1 MKTRFSSLDV
11 RATVAT
17 LQETIVNLRLQNVYD
32 VNSRTYLFK
41 FSLVGVTLRSQPD
54 KKETVVIE
62 SGIRLHTTQFAR
74 DKSITPSVFCN
85 KLRKHLRARRL
96 TAVKQ
101 LGTDRIVDFEFG
113 ADALEHT
120 YHVIAEFY
128 AAGNIILTDGEYRIL
143 AILRV
148 VQPSEKVKMAVG
160 EIYDVS
166 KFTRTFQPV
175 DKENVTNYLKKA
187 GPKDMLKKLLNSNTD
202 YGPALAEHAIVTANL
217 SPNTL
222 VATGFDTSDGS
233 PDLEALYHTMLE
245 ADQIMEGKGNLPKKG
260 YIIMQVHKK
269 KNPEDENE
277 EELVTYDEFHP
288 YLFAQH
294 TSRTYREFAS
304 FDAAVDEFF
313 SAIESQKLEVKRR
326 SQEEHAQQKLDTVKM
341 EHFAR
346 IKGLEET
353 QRKNVLRA
361 ELIESNL
368 EICDQAIMII
378 RNAVAT
384 GMDWKDLADLVEE
397 EKRHGNP
404 IALMIDSLKLDSN
417 QVCVI
422 LADPFEEDVYDE
434 EADQEDMEEE
444 DRNQPM
450 PKDTMLVDLDIG
462 LSAFANARNYYG
474 IKKQSAVKHEK
485 TMAHATKAFKSAE
498 KKIWQDLKDKRITT
512 TIQRMR
518 KPYWFEKFMWFI
530 TSENYL
536 VIAGRDMQ
544 QNEMIVK
551 RYMKKNDIYVHADI
565 HGAATVV
572 VKNPSD
578 QPVPPNSL
586 FQAGIMSICQSKAWD
601 NKVVTSAFWVHA
613 DQVSKTAP
621 SGEYLTTG
629 SFMIRGKKN
638 FLPPVQLVY
647 GFGFLFKLDEQSIGN
662 HLNERRALRIDGEG
676 EGEGAGNADQAPNRP
691 DSDLRGTDA
700 KKADAEGEDVSL
712 EGDDSDSDDDDEAS
726 VEHADNT
733 ADKETSTRESSAE
746 PDDAEDADKQE
757 EGDDEE
763 DEDEEESEAE
773 SSDEDEAFP
782 DTQIQFVKRPAA
794 DITTAPSSA
803 DKGKGKPTRAVGD
816 TAKSDKYSLEDYGHD
831 SQEEEEKA
839 REEAKQAGGGKNQ
852 GKAYISAKMRRDMKK
867 GKLPGSEG
875 GGDGTGSDSGA
886 SSLQQSS
893 SRKTNE
899 KKQANAQPTATAAP
913 KVRGKKG
920 KSKKIKDKYA
930 DQDEEERQLRIEL
943 LAPDKGPQP
952 KGKRAKREAEKKAA
966 EAAKR
971 QEDEKKYNNNKQQQP
986 YHKQPKGGKANAQWK
1001 PEGELIGRKPPQA
1014 VPTLEGPI
1022 GSSSNAGSGAAT
1034 PVSAVDPDELTEAEV
1049 LKRAKDAQELEE
1061 VRQLLEEENIKLVEP
1076 EEMENLT
1083 VLDQLTS
1090 QPIPGDIL
1098 HFAVPVCAPYTA
1110 LQKFKY
1116 KVKVTPGSMKRGKA
1130 VKLAVDHM
1138 VGGGGASAVAQMEDG
1153 PKKEAL
1159 AELEH
1164 REKELIKMVKDDE
1177 LINAMMSKS
1186 KISAPGV
1193 ETTKKKGAKA
1203 KGKK

>member
-41 FSLVGVTLRSQPD
+41 FSLPD
-54 KKETVVIE
+54 KKEMVVIE

-113 ADALEHT
+113 SDSVEHT
-120 YHVIAEFY
+120 FHIIAEFY

-148 VQPSEKVKMAVG
+148 VQPNEKVRMAVG

-166 KFTRTFQPV
+166 KFTRSFQPV
-175 DKENVTNYLKKA
+175 DKENVTNYLRKA
-187 GPKDMLKKLLNSNTD
+187 GPKDMLKKVLNNNTD
-202 YGPALAEHAIVTANL
+202 YGPALAEHAILTANL
-217 SPNTL
+217 TPNTL

-233 PDLEALYHTMLE
+233 PDLEALYNSMKE
-245 ADQIMEGKGNLPKKG
+245 ADNIMEGKGNLPKKG

-277 EELVTYDEFHP
+277 VELVTYDEFHP

-294 TSRTYREFAS
+294 ASRKYKEFET

-326 SQEEHAQQKLDTVKM
+326 AQEEHAQQKLDTVKM

-346 IKGLEET
+346 IKSLEEA
-353 QRKNVLRA
+353 QQKNVLRA
-361 ELIESNL
+361 ELIEANL

-404 IALMIDSLKLDSN
+404 IALMIDSLKLESN

-422 LADPFEEDVYDE
+422 LSDPYEEDDLYE
-434 EADQEDMEEE
+434 EMTEEDLENLEEE
-444 DRNQPM
+444 DRNQPRQ
-450 PKDTMLVDLDIG
+450 KDTMLVDLDIS
-462 LSAFANARNYYG
+462 LSAFANARNYYD
-474 IKKQSAVKHEK
+474 IKKQSAIKHEK
-485 TMAHATKAFKSAE
+485 TMAHANKAFKSAE
-498 KKIWQDLKDKRITT
+498 KKIWQDLKEKRITT
-512 TIQRMR
+512 TIQRIR

-536 VIAGRDMQ
+536 VIAGREMQ

-572 VKNPSD
+572 IKNPTD
-578 QPVPPNSL
+578 QPVPPNTL

-601 NKVVTSAFWVHA
+601 NKVVTSAYWVHA

-662 HLNERRALRIDGEG
+662 HLNERRALRLEDEKDNAPVAATAA
-676 EGEGAGNADQAPNRP
+676 AGRESNRP
-691 DSDLRGTDA
+691 DSVDETETSTATEATNA
-700 KKADAEGEDVSL
+700 KKGDEEVEDQQLGGDEPEDSGDEGSAE
-712 EGDDSDSDDDDEAS
+712 
-726 VEHADNT
+726 NT
-733 ADKETSTRESSAE
+733 ASKSVTRESSVE
-746 PDDAEDADKQE
+746 PKEADN
-757 EGDDEE
+757 GDDGDE
-763 DEDEEESEAE
+763 DEDEDESAAE
-773 SSDEDEAFP
+773 SSDDDEAFP
-782 DTQIQFVKRPAA
+782 DTQIQFKQH
-794 DITTAPSSA
+794 IGTTAATESA
-803 DKGKGKPTRAVGD
+803 
-816 TAKSDKYSLEDYGHD
+816 TAKSASADAKDQPRTDKYSLEDYGHD
-831 SQEEEEKA
+831 SQEEQEK
-839 REEAKQAGGGKNQ
+839 EQGGGGAKQGGK

-867 GKLPGSEG
+867 GKVPG

-886 SSLQQSS
+886 SQQNKQS
-893 SRKTNE
+893 E
-899 KKQANAQPTATAAP
+899 KKKQGGGAKPTPAQPQ
-913 KVRGKKG
+913 VRGKKG
-920 KSKKIKDKYA
+920 KSKKIKEKYA
-930 DQDEEERQLRIEL
+930 DQDEEERQLRLEL

-966 EAAKR
+966 EAAK
-971 QEDEKKYNNNKQQQP
+971 QEEEQKRKQQQSA
-986 YHKQPKGGKANAQWK
+986 QKGSKANANWK
-1001 PEGELIGRKPPQA
+1001 PEGKLLGRKPPPAQ
-1014 VPTLEGPI
+1014 PTIEGPT
-1022 GSSSNAGSGAAT
+1022 GTDGTST
-1034 PVSAVDPDELTEAEV
+1034 PVSAADPDEMTEADV

-1076 EEMENLT
+1076 EELENLT
-1083 VLDQLTS
+1083 FLDQLTS
-1090 QPIPGDIL
+1090 QPLPGDIL
-1098 HFAVPVCAPYTA
+1098 HFAIPVCAPYTA

-1116 KVKVTPGSMKRGKA
+1116 KVKVTPGTMKRGRA
-1130 VKLAVDHM
+1130 VKVAVDHFLNG
-1138 VGGGGASAVAQMEDG
+1138 VSTAAHMEDG

-1159 AELEH
+1159 TELER
-1164 REKELIKMVKDDE
+1164 REKELIKNVKDDE
-1177 LINAMMSKS
+1177 LINAMMSKA

-1193 ETTKKKGAKA
+1193 EATKKKGAKG

>member
-41 FSLVGVTLRSQPD
+41 FSLPD

-120 YHVIAEFY
+120 FHVIAEFY

-148 VQPSEKVKMAVG
+148 VQPNEKVKMAVG

-187 GPKDMLKKLLNSNTD
+187 GPKDMLKKLLNNNTD
-202 YGPALAEHAIVTANL
+202 YGPALAEHAILTANL
-217 SPNTL
+217 SPNTIA
-222 VATGFDTSDGS
+222 ATGFDTSEGS
-233 PDLEALYHTMLE
+233 PDLEALYQSMLE
-245 ADQIMEGKGNLPKKG
+245 ADRIMEGKGNLQKKG

-294 TSRTYREFAS
+294 ASRKYREFES

-326 SQEEHAQQKLDTVKM
+326 NQEEHAQQKLDTVKM

-346 IKGLEET
+346 IKGLEEA

-404 IALMIDSLKLDSN
+404 IALMIDSLKLESN

-422 LADPFEEDVYDE
+422 LTDPYEEEISAEDLFDQ
-434 EADQEDMEEE
+434 DQEDMEEE
-444 DRNQPM
+444 DRNQPK

-462 LSAFANARNYYG
+462 LTAFANARNYYG

-536 VIAGRDMQ
+536 VIAGREMQ

-551 RYMKKNDIYVHADI
+551 RYMNKNDIYVHADI

-572 VKNPSD
+572 IKNPSD

-586 FQAGIMSICQSKAWD
+586 FQAGIMSICQSRAWD
-601 NKVVTSAFWVHA
+601 SKVVTSAYWVHA

-662 HLNERRALRIDGEG
+662 HLNERRAIRLEDEDAAEADAEQVSTRSDAQPKESDDKVGDESL
-676 EGEGAGNADQAPNRP
+676 AGNA
-691 DSDLRGTDA
+691 SD
-700 KKADAEGEDVSL
+700 E
-712 EGDDSDSDDDDEAS
+712 DDSDEDEAS
-726 VEHADNT
+726 VEHAEHSTDKDT
-733 ADKETSTRESSAE
+733 ATRESSVE
-746 PDDAEDADKQE
+746 PRDAEEAKE
-757 EGDDEE
+757 EDGDDEE
-763 DEDEEESEAE
+763 DEDESEAE
-773 SSDEDEAFP
+773 SSEDDEAFP
-782 DTQIQFVKRPAA
+782 DTQIQFKRPAA
-794 DITTAPSSA
+794 DTVAAPLSG
-803 DKGKGKPTRAVGD
+803 DKGTSKAAPAVASG
-816 TAKSDKYSLEDYGHD
+816 AVKSDKYSLEDYGHD
-831 SQEEEEKA
+831 SQEEQENAQEA
-839 REEAKQAGGGKNQ
+839 AKQGGKGQ

-867 GKLPGSEG
+867 GKLPGVA
-875 GGDGTGSDSGA
+875 GGDGTCSDSGA
-886 SSLQQSS
+886 SLVQHSASSGKQQ
-893 SRKTNE
+893 E
-899 KKQANAQPTATAAP
+899 KKQANVNAAPAQP

-930 DQDEEERQLRIEL
+930 DQDEEERQLRLEL

-966 EAAKR
+966 EAAKK
-971 QEDEKKYNNNKQQQP
+971 QQDEKNRPQHPHQK
-986 YHKQPKGGKANAQWK
+986 KGGKANAQWK
-1001 PEGELIGRKPPQA
+1001 PEGELRSRKPPQA
-1014 VPTLEGPI
+1014 MPTIEGPVH
-1022 GSSSNAGSGAAT
+1022 SSSSPAGSGTAT
-1034 PVSAVDPDELTEAEV
+1034 PVFAAVDPDELVEADL

-1076 EEMENLT
+1076 EDLENLT

-1098 HFAVPVCAPYTA
+1098 HFAVPVCAPYAA

-1116 KVKVTPGSMKRGKA
+1116 KVKVTPGPMKRGKA
-1130 VKLAVDHM
+1130 VKLAVDHIL
-1138 VGGGGASAVAQMEDG
+1138 GGGVSAVAQMEDG

-1159 AELEH
+1159 LELEH

-1177 LINAMMSKS
+1177 LINAMMSKA

-1193 ETTKKKGAKA
+1193 ENTKKKGAKA
-1203 KGKK
+1203 KGKKKD